1 MLVSIWTTVYQMYY
15 AQYTQIHPSLAY
27 YNRHVT
33 LNIEYPETGAL
44 EHQPRRAKY
53 KNTIQAQIF

>member
-33 LNIEYPETGAL
+33 LNIEYPETEAL

-53 KNTIQAQIF
+53 KNTI